1 MEEGFTPSMWRKEEE
16 GGEIEEDEEEDED
29 FLEVDDIKKKLFDGL
44 ETPMKRE
51 SYLGTKKQPVVVF
64 LRVRPK
70 SQLEILN
77 RDADCLHLLT
87 ENELLAVAPRTSQ
100 TYKNKNGA
108 RCVPENQRFMF
119 TKIFN
124 PDTSQKEVFDEGL
137 LPTLKDFFDGQNCL
151 VFTYGVTNSGGVGS
165 PIMAGTPYFTMQ

>member
-1 MEEGFTPSMWRKEEE
+1 MEEGFTPSVWRKEEE
-16 GGEIEEDEEEDED
+16 GGKIEEDEEEEED

-77 RDADCLHLLT
+77 RDADCLHQLT

-108 RCVPENQRFMF
+108 RCLPENQRFMF

-165 PIMAGTPYFTMQ
+165 PIMTGTP